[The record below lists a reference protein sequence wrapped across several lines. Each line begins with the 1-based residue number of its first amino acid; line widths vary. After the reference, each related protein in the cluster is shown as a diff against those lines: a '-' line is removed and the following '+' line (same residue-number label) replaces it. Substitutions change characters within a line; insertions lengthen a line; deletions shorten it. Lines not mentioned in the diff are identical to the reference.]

1 MTGEVE
7 PRSMLICCSHQNLHA
22 AENISLLYMIC
33 SAILYGYRSEK
44 RMAVKLKVLISMI
57 YGLVDVTLTQF
68 NVTS

>member
-1 MTGEVE
+1 M
-7 PRSMLICCSHQNLHA
+7 
-22 AENISLLYMIC
+22 LYMIC